1 MTIVKTLE
9 IVDGIETAVVR
20 IKGELKLAQLD
31 YFTGEVL
38 GLWPL
43 D

>member
-1 MTIVKTLE
+1 MEIIKTLE
-9 IVDGIETAVVR
+9 VVDGIETAVVR
-20 IKGELKLAQLD
+20 HNGELKLAQLD